1 VAVRIL
7 RRIALMTSSAAPARR
22 IQNTEI
28 DEQIAGPVQVA
39 VMEAAVAGPEQLLEF
54 AGNAL
59 AWADNLVARFE
70 SVNTLPAPVACREG
84 CTYCCFNQIEVTPL
98 EALLI
103 GHHVS
108 RNFPAPEQTAL
119 QERLRRSLTFK
130 AGKNKR
136 QIAELRRKL
145 PCPLLQH
152 DRCAIYP
159 VRPLVCRAMHSLDAG
174 ACAREFK
181 SRKAPGVQYYQHR
194 YELMLSVTAGLQ
206 DGCKALGGQSGFLDL
221 SRALA
226 DWFSQDSPM
235 TRWLRGEAVFRTGP

>member
-1 VAVRIL
+1 
-7 RRIALMTSSAAPARR
+7 MNSSAAPARK
-22 IQNTEI
+22 IQNTDI
-28 DEQIAGPVQVA
+28 DEQIAGPVQ
-39 VMEAAVAGPEQLLEF
+39 AAVVEAGIAGPVQLLEF

-59 AWADNLVARFE
+59 GWAEDLVARFE
-70 SVNTLPAPVACREG
+70 NVNTLPTPVACREG

-103 GHHVS
+103 GHYVS
-108 RNFPAPEQTAL
+108 QNFPANEQAAL
-119 QERLRRSLTFK
+119 QERLRRSLTLK

-136 QIAELRRKL
+136 QIADLRRKL
-145 PCPLLQH
+145 PCPLLRH
-152 DRCAIYP
+152 DRCAVYP
-159 VRPLVCRAMHSLDAG
+159 VRPLVCRTMHSLNAD

-181 SRKAPGVQYYQHR
+181 SRKAAAVQYYQHR

-226 DWFSQDSPM
+226 DWFSQDSPL
-235 TRWLRGEAVFRTGP
+235 TRWLRGEAVFRTGA